1 VTPVRIDGRT
11 VLVTGA
17 SSGIGASAAKQF
29 AARGA
34 TRVVLVARS
43 KGKLDELAVEIGERG
58 RPWVLDC
65 GDRDAV
71 AREAAAIQDE
81 IGVPDIVVNCAGAG
95 HAHFFERT
103 PPEEFEQMMA
113 APFFAAAYVT
123 RAFLPG
129 MLARGSGSICN
140 VGSPIA
146 YTAWPGAAGYAT
158 ARWAF
163 RGLTEALRSELRGT
177 GVHLVNVVPT
187 TVASGYFE
195 HNPGFEKSI
204 PGIAKLT
211 GTLTPERVGKSIVS
225 AVEHDRRQVF
235 VPFSLRVLIGMSR
248 LFPRPTEYLV
258 ARTGLH
264 RDDLESAKGS
274 EP

>member
-1 VTPVRIDGRT
+1 MRIDGRT

-17 SSGIGASAAKQF
+17 SSGIGASTAKRL
-29 AARGA
+29 AERGA
-34 TRVVLVARS
+34 TRIVLIART
-43 KGKLDELAVEIGERG
+43 KEKLDALAGEIGDRA
-58 RPWVLDC
+58 RPVSLDC
-65 GDRDAV
+65 GDREAV
-71 AREAAAIQDE
+71 AKTASAIEEE
-81 IGVPDIVVNCAGAG
+81 IGIPDIVVNCAGAG
-95 HAHFFERT
+95 QAYFFEQT
-103 PPEEFEQMMA
+103 PPEDFERMMA

-129 MLARGSGSICN
+129 MLARKSGCVCN

-177 GVHLVNVVPT
+177 GVRVVSVVPT

-204 PGIAKLT
+204 PGISKLT
-211 GTLTPERVGKSIVS
+211 GTLEPDEVGKAIVR
-225 AVEHDRRQVF
+225 AIERDKREVF
-235 VPFSLRVLIGMSR
+235 VPFRLRVMIALSR
-248 LFPRPTEYLV
+248 FFPRLTEYFV
-258 ARTGLH
+258 ARTGLK
-264 RDDLESAKGS
+264 REAGAS
-274 EP
+274 

>member
-1 VTPVRIDGRT
+1 
-11 VLVTGA
+11 
-17 SSGIGASAAKQF
+17 
-29 AARGA
+29 
-34 TRVVLVARS
+34 
-43 KGKLDELAVEIGERG
+43 
-58 RPWVLDC
+58 
-65 GDRDAV
+65 
-71 AREAAAIQDE
+71 
-81 IGVPDIVVNCAGAG
+81 
-95 HAHFFERT
+95 
-103 PPEEFEQMMA
+103 MMA

-211 GTLTPERVGKSIVS
+211 GTLTPERVGKSIVERGRARPAPGVR
-225 AVEHDRRQVF
+225 AVLPAHADRHVTPLPPPDG
-235 VPFSLRVLIGMSR
+235 VPRRAHGPASRRPRADGGQPSLRTNRHRIGTPSAPISDR
-248 LFPRPTEYLV
+248 VASIVAEGPSPQRGGSDPTPQRGGEWGTAAEGM
-258 ARTGLH
+258 AR
-264 RDDLESAKGS
+264 
-274 EP
+274 